1 MRRTERRQAG
11 QMVNLTIDNKQV
23 QVPEGTTILK
33 AAKTAG
39 VEIPTLCFLKDL
51 NEIGACRI
59 CCVEIE
65 GKETLAASCNT
76 KVEEGMV
83 VYTSSLKAHYARRM
97 NLQIILSQHDFRCA
111 ACQRNGSCSLQK
123 ICADMNIN
131 DVPFMQDY
139 EKSEWDLSFP
149 LIRNA
154 GKCIKC
160 MRCVQICDKVQ
171 SLNIWDIVNTG
182 KRTSVGV
189 SRMRKIADAD
199 CSLCGQCIT
208 HCPTGALRERDD
220 VRKVMD
226 AVNDPEK
233 IVVVQIAPAVRAAWG
248 EGLGL
253 PGEMATEKRMAA
265 AARALGMDY
274 VFDTNF
280 SADLTIMEEANEF
293 LERMAHRDEYQWPMF
308 TSCCPGW
315 VRFLKSQYP
324 DMTKQLSTAKSPQQM
339 FGAVAKSYF
348 AEKVLNEDPEKIFCV
363 SIMPCTAK
371 KAECELPNINDAGA
385 GRDVDAVLTTREFD
399 RMLRSELITPANLDE
414 EEFDSPLGTGS
425 GAAVIF
431 GATGGVMEAA
441 LRTAYYAM
449 NKENPKPDMFRMVRG
464 LDGVREA
471 ELEIAGVTLRAAV
484 VHGLGNTRKL
494 MERIVAKEAEYD
506 FVEVMACPGGCAGGG
521 GQPITEGREL
531 AGERGAKL
539 YELDKN
545 NPLRFSHEN
554 PSVIALYDQYLEKP
568 LSHRAHELLH
578 TDHEGWEMPS

>member
-1 MRRTERRQAG
+1 
-11 QMVNLTIDNKQV
+11 MVNLTIDNKQV